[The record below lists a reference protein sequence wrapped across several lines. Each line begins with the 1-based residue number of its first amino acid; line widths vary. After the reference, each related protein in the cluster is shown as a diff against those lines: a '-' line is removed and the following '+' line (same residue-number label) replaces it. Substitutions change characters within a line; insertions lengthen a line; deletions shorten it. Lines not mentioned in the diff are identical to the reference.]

1 LVAISS
7 LHEKKQYFWCI
18 GANIPCAVLLV
29 EKAHKTKAALQ
40 ASLLGISISALKSLG
55 FVILF

>member
-1 LVAISS
+1 MKRSNIFGALVQI
-7 LHEKKQYFWCI
+7 
-18 GANIPCAVLLV
+18 IPCAVLLV
-29 EKAHKTKAALQ
+29 EKSHKTKAALQ